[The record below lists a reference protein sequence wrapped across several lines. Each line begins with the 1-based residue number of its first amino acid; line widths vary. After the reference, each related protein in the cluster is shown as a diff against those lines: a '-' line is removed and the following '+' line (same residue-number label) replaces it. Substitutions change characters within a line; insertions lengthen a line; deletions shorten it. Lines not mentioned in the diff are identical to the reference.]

1 MVFIFDFINF
11 CKSLYYGEYLF
22 IVLFREWNKYMWFEG
37 VGDIIV
43 KNICKRINKEN
54 LEIRK

>member
-1 MVFIFDFINF
+1 
-11 CKSLYYGEYLF
+11 
-22 IVLFREWNKYMWFEG
+22 MWFEG

-54 LEIRK
+54 LEIRKWIRIVKIRSEDKL